1 MASLQS
7 FRAQLTRLRRL
18 SQPYF
23 LPYTESNGWLFALL
37 LLALLFCVAGT
48 VLGLLSGVMA
58 LVGAVWPKLT
68 TEYLGGVQA
77 AIGTVWSRPI
87 IEIVSWGQL
96 LLVVYPFSLVIFLIS
111 QLSKL

>member
-23 LPYTESNGWLFALL
+23 LPYTASNGWLFGLL

-48 VLGLLSGVMA
+48 VLGLLSGLMA
-58 LVGAVWPKLT
+58 VLGALWPELT
-68 TEYLGGVQA
+68 SQYLGGVQ
-77 AIGTVWSRPI
+77 G
-87 IEIVSWGQL
+87 
-96 LLVVYPFSLVIFLIS
+96 SLQYLWTAP
-111 QLSKL
+111 LATLPPPRH